1 MSSLLRRESAI
12 IPMTPA
18 ADHSALRGYFVE
30 VSSGAASVC
39 NSADDIP
46 LGVILEGAPT
56 TGQDTIAVC
65 GGGAGVV
72 AVKCAASA
80 GSIAIG
86 TKLVL
91 HTDGTVKADPGTGGR
106 VQVAIALEVGANGAL
121 IDAVL
126 IDPVFIAAAVPDPLA
141 VDAIVS
147 LTAAADHTGKEG
159 YFVEVASGDASISN
173 AATDIPYGVILAGAA
188 AEADD
193 TLAVSGS
200 GLIAPVMLAAEPGT
214 VGAGTYLV
222 LHTDGTAKA
231 DPGSGDRVQVARSV
245 EDGTGGALVRAV
257 LINPVFIDV
266 T

>member
-30 VSSGAASVC
+30 VSSGKASVC
-39 NSADDIP
+39 NAITDIP

-80 GSIAIG
+80 GTINIG
-86 TKLVL
+86 TYLCL
-91 HTDGTVKADPGTGGR
+91 STDGTVIAEPATDR
-106 VQVAIALEVGANGAL
+106 VRVARALEAGANGAL

-126 IDPVFIAAAVPDPLA
+126 IDPVFI
-141 VDAIVS
+141 
-147 LTAAADHTGKEG
+147 
-159 YFVEVASGDASISN
+159 
-173 AATDIPYGVILAGAA
+173 
-188 AEADD
+188 
-193 TLAVSGS
+193 
-200 GLIAPVMLAAEPGT
+200 
-214 VGAGTYLV
+214 
-222 LHTDGTAKA
+222 
-231 DPGSGDRVQVARSV
+231 
-245 EDGTGGALVRAV
+245 
-257 LINPVFIDV
+257 DV